1 MLEMSLNWVRS
12 FCLAMPQVTE
22 DVKWGNDLVFCIAK
36 KMFAVLSLE
45 PVSLEAVSP
54 EPGAVLMAFKC
65 SPEVFAELVERPG
78 IIPAPYLAR
87 AYWVALEDAD
97 ALTRRELQPLLRAA
111 YDQVVARLPKRVQ
124 ATIATLPGRQ

>member
-1 MLEMSLNWVRS
+1 
-12 FCLAMPQVTE
+12 MPQVTE

-36 KMFAVLSLE
+36 KMFAVL
-45 PVSLEAVSP
+45 SLEAVSP

-111 YDQVVARLPKRVQ
+111 YDQVVAKLPKRVQ
-124 ATIATLPGRQ
+124 ATIAKPPGRQ